1 MPDYAGLCAEWQ
13 EMLTRRRAMGD
24 ALALWTLVL
33 DGWRGWQDPSVEPLK
48 WSAEECRERWE
59 RGVPLLA
66 EALPAI
72 APESLED
79 LLGPVMERLAAA
91 GPDDALALG
100 RFAEAWDAG
109 RIGPAALFPASG
121 KDAAAALQPAA
132 LQPAALQDE
141 AGLPAHL
148 AGFLAHAGVR
158 PALET
163 FFSRVRA
170 LPEGGWDR
178 GFCPWC
184 GGLPS
189 YGDLLEDGRRR
200 LSCHLCGGAWTA
212 ARLRCPF
219 CQGWQSGDMVR
230 LVGGGAEEGYFVEAC
245 LACRGY
251 LKGVDRRERW
261 NAASPLVEDWASPHL
276 DYYAAREGYWRGTP
290 SLAQL
295 LPPDGDPAA

>member
-13 EMLTRRRAMGD
+13 EMLTRRRAMGN
-24 ALALWTLVL
+24 ALALWTSVL
-33 DGWRGWQDPSVEPLK
+33 DGWRSWEDSGVAPLE
-48 WSAEECRERWE
+48 WSAGECQERWM

-66 EALPAI
+66 ESALAI
-72 APESLED
+72 TPESLEE
-79 LLGPVMERLAAA
+79 LLGPLMERLSAA
-91 GPDDALALG
+91 GPDDALALR
-100 RFAEAWDAG
+100 RFAAAWDAG
-109 RIGPAALFPASG
+109 TIGLASLFPTSG
-121 KDAAAALQPAA
+121 KDKA
-132 LQPAALQDE
+132 AALQDE

-148 AGFLAHAGVR
+148 AGFLAHAGLR

-170 LPEGGWDR
+170 LPEGSWER
-178 GFCPWC
+178 GICPWC

-189 YGDLLEDGRRR
+189 YGDLLEDGKRR
-200 LSCHLCGGAWTA
+200 LSCHLCGGAWMA

-219 CQGWQSGDMVR
+219 CEAWQSDDMVR
-230 LVGGGAEEGYFVEAC
+230 LVAEGAEEGYFVEAC
-245 LACRGY
+245 LSCRGY

-295 LPPDGDPAA
+295 LPPDPDPVG

>member
-1 MPDYAGLCAEWQ
+1 MADYAGLCVEWQ
-13 EMLTRRRAMGD
+13 EMLARRRAMGD
-24 ALALWTLVL
+24 ALALWTAVL
-33 DGWRGWQDPSVEPLK
+33 DGWRGWQNPGIDPLK
-48 WSAEECRERWE
+48 SSTAECREVWE
-59 RGVPLLA
+59 TGVPILA
-66 EALPAI
+66 ETRPAI
-72 APESLED
+72 APESVED

-91 GPDDALALG
+91 GPGDALALG

-109 RIGPAALFPASG
+109 HIGPAALFPVSG
-121 KDAAAALQPAA
+121 KDATAG
-132 LQPAALQDE
+132 LQDA

-148 AGFLAHAGVR
+148 AGFLAHAGMR

-163 FFSRVRA
+163 FFSEVRG
-170 LPEGGWDR
+170 LPEGSWDR

-189 YGDLLEDGRRR
+189 YGDLMEDGRRR

-219 CQGWQSGDMVR
+219 CQAWQSGDMVR

-295 LPPDGDPAA
+295 LPPDLGPAA

>member
-13 EMLTRRRAMGD
+13 DMLSRRRAMGD
-24 ALALWTLVL
+24 ALALWTSVL
-33 DGWRGWQDPSVEPLK
+33 EGWRSWEDTGVTPLE

-66 EALPAI
+66 EAAPAI
-72 APESLED
+72 APESLEE
-79 LLGPVMERLAAA
+79 LLGPLMERLAAA

-100 RFAEAWDAG
+100 RFAAAWDAG
-109 RIGPAALFPASG
+109 TIGPASLLPTSG
-121 KDAAAALQPAA
+121 KDAA
-132 LQPAALQDE
+132 AALQDE

-148 AGFLAHAGVR
+148 AGFLAHAGLR

-163 FFSRVRA
+163 FFSLVRT
-170 LPEGGWDR
+170 LPVGGWDR

-189 YGDLLEDGRRR
+189 YGDLVEDGRRR

-219 CQGWQSGDMVR
+219 CQAWQSGDMVR

-245 LACRGY
+245 LVCRGY

-276 DYYAAREGYWRGTP
+276 DYYAAHEGYWRSTP

-295 LPPDGDPAA
+295 LPPDPDPAA

>member
-1 MPDYAGLCAEWQ
+1 MADYAALCAEWQ
-13 EMLTRRRAMGD
+13 EMLTRRRSMGE
-24 ALALWTLVL
+24 ALALWTPVL
-33 DGWRGWQDPSVEPLK
+33 AAWRDWADSDVTPLP
-48 WSAEECRERWE
+48 WSAAQCRDRWE

-66 EALPAI
+66 EGAPAI
-72 APESLED
+72 ARESLED
-79 LLGPVMERLAAA
+79 LLGPLMERLAAA

-100 RFAEAWDAG
+100 RFAAAWDAG
-109 RIGPAALFPASG
+109 TIGPAALFPTSG
-121 KDAAAALQPAA
+121 KDGAAV
-132 LQPAALQDE
+132 LQDE
-141 AGLPAHL
+141 VGIPAHL
-148 AGFLAHAGVR
+148 ASFLAHAGLR

-163 FFSRVRA
+163 FFSRARA
-170 LPEGGWDR
+170 LPEGGWER

-200 LSCHLCGGAWTA
+200 LSCHLCGGAWPA
-212 ARLRCPF
+212 PRLRCPF
-219 CQGWQSGDMVR
+219 CQAWQSGDMVR
-230 LVGGGAEEGYFVEAC
+230 LVAEGAEEGYFVEAC
-245 LACRGY
+245 LGCRGY

-295 LPPDGDPAA
+295 LPPDEDPAA

>member
-1 MPDYAGLCAEWQ
+1 MPDYMGLCGEWQ

-24 ALALWTLVL
+24 ALAVWTSVL
-33 DGWRGWQDPSVEPLK
+33 DGWRSWEDTGVTPLE
-48 WSAEECRERWE
+48 WSAGECLERWE

-66 EALPAI
+66 EAAPAI
-72 APESLED
+72 APESLEE
-79 LLGPVMERLAAA
+79 LLGPLIERLAAA

-100 RFAEAWDAG
+100 RFAAAWDAG
-109 RIGPAALFPASG
+109 TIGPVSLFPTSG
-121 KDAAAALQPAA
+121 KDGAPALP
-132 LQPAALQDE
+132 DE

-148 AGFLAHAGVR
+148 AGFLAHAGLR
-158 PALET
+158 PPLEA
-163 FFSRVRA
+163 FFSRVRT
-170 LPEGGWDR
+170 LTEGSWDR

-219 CQGWQSGDMVR
+219 CQAWQSGDMVR
-230 LVGGGAEEGYFVEAC
+230 LVAEGAEQGYFVEAC
-245 LACRGY
+245 LSCRGY

-295 LPPDGDPAA
+295 LPPDPDPAA

>member
-24 ALALWTLVL
+24 ALALWTSVL
-33 DGWRGWQDPSVEPLK
+33 DGWRGWQDPGVEPLK

-66 EALPAI
+66 EAVPAI

-132 LQPAALQDE
+132 LQDE

-163 FFSRVRA
+163 FFSLVRA

-219 CQGWQSGDMVR
+219 CQAWQSGDMVR

-295 LPPDGDPAA
+295 LPPDPAPAA

>member
-24 ALALWTLVL
+24 ALALWTSVL
-33 DGWRGWQDPSVEPLK
+33 EGWRSWEDTGVTPLE

-59 RGVPLLA
+59 RGVPLLG
-66 EALPAI
+66 EAAPAI
-72 APESLED
+72 APESLEE
-79 LLGPVMERLAAA
+79 LLGPLMERLAAA

-100 RFAEAWDAG
+100 RFAAAWDAG
-109 RIGPAALFPASG
+109 IIGPASLFPTSG
-121 KDAAAALQPAA
+121 KDAAAV
-132 LQPAALQDE
+132 LQDE

-148 AGFLAHAGVR
+148 AGFLAHAGLR

-163 FFSRVRA
+163 FFSRVRT

-219 CQGWQSGDMVR
+219 CQAWQSCDMVR

-295 LPPDGDPAA
+295 LPPDPDPGE

>member
-24 ALALWTLVL
+24 ALSLWTSVL
-33 DGWRGWQDPSVEPLK
+33 DGWRSWEDAGVAPLE
-48 WSAEECRERWE
+48 WSAEECLERWQ

-66 EALPAI
+66 ESAPAI
-72 APESLED
+72 AAESLEE
-79 LLGPVMERLAAA
+79 LLGPLMERLAAA

-109 RIGPAALFPASG
+109 TIGPASLFPTSG
-121 KDAAAALQPAA
+121 KDGAP
-132 LQPAALQDE
+132 ALQDE
-141 AGLPAHL
+141 AALEAHL
-148 AGFLAHAGVR
+148 AGFLAHGGLR

-163 FFSRVRA
+163 FFSRVRT
-170 LPEGGWDR
+170 LPEGSWDR

-189 YGDLLEDGRRR
+189 FGDLLEDGRRR

-219 CQGWQSGDMVR
+219 CQAWQSGDMVR
-230 LVGGGAEEGYFVEAC
+230 LVAEGAEEGYFVEAC

-295 LPPDGDPAA
+295 LPPDPDPAS

>member
-1 MPDYAGLCAEWQ
+1 MADYAGLCAEWQ
-13 EMLTRRRAMGD
+13 EMLTRRHAMGD
-24 ALALWTLVL
+24 ALALWTSVL
-33 DGWRGWQDPSVEPLK
+33 HGWNGWQDPGVEPLK
-48 WSAEECRERWE
+48 WSADECQERW
-59 RGVPLLA
+59 RSGVNLLA
-66 EALPAI
+66 ETLPAI
-72 APESLED
+72 NPELIED

-91 GPDDALALG
+91 EPEDALALG

-109 RIGPAALFPASG
+109 RIGPAVLFPASG
-121 KDAAAALQPAA
+121 KAAAAALQ
-132 LQPAALQDE
+132 DE
-141 AGLPAHL
+141 TGLPSHL
-148 AGFLAHAGVR
+148 AGFLAHAGLR

-163 FFSRVRA
+163 FFSLTRA
-170 LPEGGWDR
+170 LPDGGWGR

-189 YGDLLEDGRRR
+189 YGDLMEDGRRR

-219 CQGWQSGDMVR
+219 CQAWQSGDMVR

-245 LACRGY
+245 LGCRGY

-295 LPPDGDPAA
+295 LPPDLGPAA

>member
-24 ALALWTLVL
+24 ALALWTSVL
-33 DGWRGWQDPSVEPLK
+33 DGWRSWEDPGVAPLE
-48 WSAEECRERWE
+48 WSAEECLERWE

-66 EALPAI
+66 EAAPAI
-72 APESLED
+72 APESLEE
-79 LLGPVMERLAAA
+79 LLGPLMERLAAA
-91 GPDDALALG
+91 GSDDALALG
-100 RFAEAWDAG
+100 RFAAAWDAG
-109 RIGPAALFPASG
+109 TIGPASLFPTSG
-121 KDAAAALQPAA
+121 KDGAP
-132 LQPAALQDE
+132 ALQDE
-141 AGLPAHL
+141 AGLSAHL
-148 AGFLAHAGVR
+148 AGFLAHAGLR

-163 FFSRVRA
+163 FFSRVRT

-178 GFCPWC
+178 GFCQWC

-219 CQGWQSGDMVR
+219 CQAWQSGDMVR
-230 LVGGGAEEGYFVEAC
+230 LVAEGAEEGYFVEAC
-245 LACRGY
+245 LSCRGY

-261 NAASPLVEDWASPHL
+261 SAASPLVEDWASPHL

-295 LPPDGDPAA
+295 LPPDPGPAA

>member
-1 MPDYAGLCAEWQ
+1 MPDYAGLCAEWH

-24 ALALWTLVL
+24 ALALWTSVL
-33 DGWRGWQDPSVEPLK
+33 DGWRSWEDTGVTPLE
-48 WSAEECRERWE
+48 WSAQMCLERWE

-66 EALPAI
+66 EAAPAI
-72 APESLED
+72 APESLEE
-79 LLGPVMERLAAA
+79 LLGPLMERLAAA

-100 RFAEAWDAG
+100 RFAAAWDAG
-109 RIGPAALFPASG
+109 TIGPASLFPTSG
-121 KDAAAALQPAA
+121 KDAAAALH
-132 LQPAALQDE
+132 DE

-148 AGFLAHAGVR
+148 AGFLAHAGLR

-163 FFSRVRA
+163 FFSRVRT
-170 LPEGGWDR
+170 LPEGSWDR

-200 LSCHLCGGAWTA
+200 LSCHLCSGAWTA

-219 CQGWQSGDMVR
+219 CQAWQSGDMVR
-230 LVGGGAEEGYFVEAC
+230 LVAEGAEEGYFVEAC
-245 LACRGY
+245 LSCRGY

-295 LPPDGDPAA
+295 LPPDPDPAA

>member
-24 ALALWTLVL
+24 ALALWTSVL
-33 DGWRGWQDPSVEPLK
+33 EGWRSWEDTGIAPLE

-66 EALPAI
+66 EAAPAI
-72 APESLED
+72 APESLEE
-79 LLGPVMERLAAA
+79 LLGPPMERLAAA

-100 RFAEAWDAG
+100 RFAAAWDAG
-109 RIGPAALFPASG
+109 TIGPASLFPTSG
-121 KDAAAALQPAA
+121 KDAAV
-132 LQPAALQDE
+132 ALQDE

-148 AGFLAHAGVR
+148 ASFLAHAGLR

-163 FFSRVRA
+163 FFSRVRT

-200 LSCHLCGGAWTA
+200 LCCHLCGGAWTA

-219 CQGWQSGDMVR
+219 CQAWRSGDMVR

-295 LPPDGDPAA
+295 LPPDPDPAA

>member
-1 MPDYAGLCAEWQ
+1 
-13 EMLTRRRAMGD
+13 
-24 ALALWTLVL
+24 VL
-33 DGWRGWQDPSVEPLK
+33 DGWLGWPDPGIEPLK
-48 WSAEECRERWE
+48 ASAEECRERWE
-59 RGVPLLA
+59 RG
-66 EALPAI
+66 EALLVESAPDI

-91 GPDDALALG
+91 GSDDALALG

-109 RIGPAALFPASG
+109 RVGPRALFPASG
-121 KDAAAALQPAA
+121 KDAAA
-132 LQPAALQDE
+132 LQDG

-148 AGFLAHAGVR
+148 AGFLAHAGLR
-158 PALET
+158 PALEA
-163 FFSRVRA
+163 FYSRVRA
-170 LPEGGWDR
+170 LPEGSWDR

-219 CQGWQSGDMVR
+219 CQAWQSGDMVR
-230 LVGGGAEEGYFVEAC
+230 LVAEGAEAGYFVEAC
-245 LACRGY
+245 VSCRGY

-276 DYYAAREGYWRGTP
+276 DYYAAREGYWRATP

-295 LPPDGDPAA
+295 LQHGGMMPAPRLHIGDNVSPSHRCGQ

>member
-1 MPDYAGLCAEWQ
+1 MPDYAGLCAEWE

-24 ALALWTLVL
+24 ALALWTSVL
-33 DGWRGWQDPSVEPLK
+33 DGWRSWDDPGVTPLT
-48 WSAEECRERWE
+48 WSAEECRERWD

-66 EALPAI
+66 EAAPAI
-72 APESLED
+72 ARESLEE
-79 LLGPVMERLAAA
+79 LLGPLMERLAAA

-100 RFAEAWDAG
+100 RFAAAWDAG
-109 RIGPAALFPASG
+109 TIGPASLFPTSG
-121 KDAAAALQPAA
+121 KDGAP
-132 LQPAALQDE
+132 ALQDE
-141 AGLPAHL
+141 TGLPAHL
-148 AGFLAHAGVR
+148 AGFLAHAGLH
-158 PALET
+158 PALDT
-163 FFSRVRA
+163 FFSRVRT
-170 LPEGGWDR
+170 LPEGSWDR
-178 GFCPWC
+178 GSCPWC

-219 CQGWQSGDMVR
+219 CQAWQSGDMVR
-230 LVGGGAEEGYFVEAC
+230 LVAEGAEEGYFVEAC
-245 LACRGY
+245 LSCGGY

-295 LPPDGDPAA
+295 LPPDPDPAA